1 MKGAHVMSRLA
12 YAFALVLVTAVFAAP
27 PAASAT
33 GAPLTLEVDAR
44 DVSRS
49 ILHAHVRVPAKPG
62 ALALQYPK
70 WIPGEHMPS
79 GPIANVAS
87 VVVRANGTVI
97 PWRRDQIDGFV
108 YHVDVPQGASALD
121 LSFDFLLGRGGNFSA
136 GASSDPDLAVINWN
150 QLVLLPEGYRSHDL
164 QVSPS
169 ITLPAGWQFGTALP
183 GARRTGNTVHFGT
196 VSIETLVDSPLAA
209 GVHFRRFAIYDA
221 PGVSAE
227 IDAISDSESALDWSP
242 QTVQQYRNLVRE
254 ALALY
259 GARHWQ
265 HYHFLFTLSDNVTS
279 FGLEHH
285 QSSDDR
291 VAERSIVDPEL
302 REASASLLPHEFT
315 HSWNGKFRR
324 PAGLATADFQQPMQD
339 DLLWVYEGLTNY
351 LGDVLSFR
359 MGMRDPKD
367 FPDEL
372 AATAANLDAES
383 GRATRP
389 LADTA
394 IFAPYLY
401 NSPDFGFSA
410 RRGTDFYA
418 EGTLLWLEADTI
430 VRRQTHGRKSLDDF
444 CKVFLGVRDTQP
456 MVVPYGRADVIAA
469 LGRVAPYDWAAFF
482 HDRLDVVTPQAPRGG
497 FTLGGYRLVYTA
509 QPSKWTK
516 YAERRS
522 KSMNLV
528 GSLGMTV
535 GDDGVVGDIGEGT
548 PAARAGIGYGMKIV
562 ALGGRMFG
570 RAAVDAALRDNL
582 RGTGPL
588 QVITDE
594 QGIFTVRSVD
604 YHGGPRYP
612 HLVRIPGTAD
622 LLVPIASPHRTGT

>member
-1 MKGAHVMSRLA
+1 MFRLA
-12 YAFALVLVTAVFAAP
+12 CVVALIAGAAALAAP
-27 PAASAT
+27 ADAQIE
-33 GAPLTLEVDAR
+33 PLNLEVDAR
-44 DVSRS
+44 DAARS
-49 ILHAHVRVPAKPG
+49 ILHTHVRVPAKPG

-70 WIPGEHMPS
+70 WIPGEHMAS

-97 PWRRDQIDGFV
+97 PWRRDQVDGFV
-108 YHVDVPQGASALD
+108 YHVDVPEGVSALD
-121 LSFDFLLGRGGNFSA
+121 VSFDFLLGRGGNFSA

-150 QLVLLPEGYRSHDL
+150 QLLMLPQGYRSHDL
-164 QVSPS
+164 QISPS
-169 ITLPAGWQFGTALP
+169 IMLPSGWKYGTALP
-183 GARRTGNTVHFGT
+183 APHRTGDTVRFGT
-196 VSIETLVDSPLAA
+196 VSVETLVDSPLAA
-209 GVHFRRFAIYDA
+209 GVHFRRFPLYAA
-221 PGVSAE
+221 GNATAE
-227 IDAISDSESALDWSP
+227 IDAIADSESALDWSP

-285 QSSDDR
+285 ESSDDR
-291 VAERSIVDPEL
+291 VAEKSIVDPEL

-324 PAGLATADFQQPMQD
+324 PAGLATPDFQRPMQD

-372 AATAANLDAES
+372 AATAASLDAES

-401 NSPDFGFSA
+401 NSPDFGFSS

-430 VRRQTHGRKSLDDF
+430 VRRQSHGTKSLDDF
-444 CKVFLGVRDTQP
+444 CKAFLGMHDTQP
-456 MVVPYGRADVIAA
+456 MVLPYSRADVIAA
-469 LGRVAPYDWAAFF
+469 LARVTPYDWAGFF
-482 HDRLDVVTPQAPRGG
+482 HDRLDVVTPTSPRGG
-497 FTLGGYRLVYTA
+497 FTRGGYKLVYTA

-522 KSMNLV
+522 KSINL
-528 GSLGMTV
+528 GSSLGMTV
-535 GDDGVVGDIGEGT
+535 GEDGVVGDIGEST

-570 RAAVDAALRDNL
+570 RDAVDATLREGVHSPL
-582 RGTGPL
+582 PL
-588 QVITDE
+588 QVITDD

-612 HLVRIPGTAD
+612 HLVRVPGTAD
-622 LLVPIASPHRTGT
+622 LLVPIASARRSAR